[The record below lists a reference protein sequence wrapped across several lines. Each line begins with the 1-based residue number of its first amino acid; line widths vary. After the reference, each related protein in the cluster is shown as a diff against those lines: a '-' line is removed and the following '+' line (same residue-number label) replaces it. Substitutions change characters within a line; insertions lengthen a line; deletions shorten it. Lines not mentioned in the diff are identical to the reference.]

1 MRDSPVNDKL
11 RIELGCAATS
21 WTGSDSPV
29 SGQRAPVEEQFCV
42 SFNKRPQEGG
52 ARYRVA
58 VIIDSLEHNGLGND
72 NTATFAGNHSCGL
85 GYLENAALEVD

>member
-1 MRDSPVNDKL
+1 VLSL
-11 RIELGCAATS
+11 LLGRGATVPLVD
-21 WTGSDSPV
+21 GAEAV
-29 SGQRAPVEEQFCV
+29 VEQFCV
-42 SFNKRPQEGG
+42 SFYKRPQEGG